1 VNFTRPFR
9 KLLIAALVVLSSTAS
24 RCVQDTPST
33 TATGDKAL
41 SLTSEMVAFG
51 PRPPGSA
58 TLEAVRGWIRGKVS
72 AEGLTMTR
80 DEFTADTPL
89 GAIEMVNLSYVI
101 PGRSGADRILLV
113 AHYDSKRFVGFDFVG
128 ANDSAS
134 AVALLLAL
142 IPDFK
147 ARSFPFDVQTV
158 FVDGEEALVQWS
170 PIDSLYGSR
179 RLAATLT
186 GGKAVRGAIVLDMI
200 GDRDLRLIRESR
212 TDSALQSYLQEAAAE
227 LGLERLLDSRP
238 QAVDDDH
245 MPLIEAGVPTLHLMD
260 FTFGGNGSPGT
271 FWHTERDTVD
281 KVSAESLS
289 AVGELVLGV
298 LDRLAN

>member
-1 VNFTRPFR
+1 
-9 KLLIAALVVLSSTAS
+9 
-24 RCVQDTPST
+24 
-33 TATGDKAL
+33 
-41 SLTSEMVAFG
+41 
-51 PRPPGSA
+51 
-58 TLEAVRGWIRGKVS
+58 
-72 AEGLTMTR
+72 MTR

>member
-1 VNFTRPFR
+1 
-9 KLLIAALVVLSSTAS
+9 
-24 RCVQDTPST
+24 
-33 TATGDKAL
+33 
-41 SLTSEMVAFG
+41 
-51 PRPPGSA
+51 
-58 TLEAVRGWIRGKVS
+58 
-72 AEGLTMTR
+72 MTR
-80 DEFTADTPL
+80 DEFSADTPL

-101 PGRSGADRILLV
+101 PGRPGADRILLV

-142 IPDFK
+142 IPDLK
-147 ARSFPFDVQTV
+147 AQSFPFDVQTV

-170 PIDSLYGSR
+170 LADSLYGSR

-200 GDRDLRLIRESR
+200 GDRDLKLIRESR
-212 TDSALQSYLQEAAAE
+212 SDQAFQVHLQEAAAE
-227 LGLERLLDSRP
+227 LGLERLLDSRT

-260 FTFGGNGSPGT
+260 FSFGGNSSPGT
-271 FWHTERDTVD
+271 YWHTEQDTVD
-281 KVSAESLS
+281 KVSAGSLS